1 MDTPYNV
8 SASGQTFGPVRFGF
22 SLFGKC
28 RAALVAW
35 RERQRIRAMLFDLSD
50 RELHD
55 IGISRG
61 EIGYAASNRD
71 TDPRDVRSARC
82 WRWQ

>member
-8 SASGQTFGPVRFGF
+8 SGSRQTFVPVQLGL

-28 RAALVAW
+28 RAALVEW
-35 RERQRIRAMLFDLSD
+35 RERQRIRAMLLDLSD
-50 RELHD
+50 RELRD

-61 EIGYAASNRD
+61 EIDYLASNRD
-71 TDPRDVRSARC
+71 IDPRHPVRKLNV
-82 WRWQ
+82 